1 MFVQWMLNWLVAPS
15 IQNLPGDPVWDP
27 VGFLKLTFRSF
38 QTRRKSSNYR
48 MIHMNHVALT
58 WAHQVPLL
66 SISLLSNLHWA
77 SCLLVC
83 PRNAMH
89 NDFLLHSALNSWPWG
104 LYSSSVLQRHLACQG
119 PQLAK
124 CGTTLPDID
133 IFLGPSYMC
142 LTHCCMLIMPC
153 RCSIICWMR
162 EIFGPK
168 FGVWCRCWYPWRR
181 WNQTLH
187 SSSSPSGP
195 IWFWRGKS
203 WEVRGT
209 STSKREVV
217 ALAVSGTKK
226 LWGQAEIKDCILIG
240 ELHEGKLVKGDAL
253 EENFIGNNKNFD
265 KHQISDLTIVK
276 YRKIYAYVLAHPV
289 RYEIPQPFNYKS
301 GCVIWCSLKDDKESS
316 KKSKCTRATRKRP
329 SCVKKWSGLL
339 DPCVLSRLVG
349 LERIGWEWAKNQH
362 KSDSKS

>member
-124 CGTTLPDID
+124 CGTTLPDVD

-195 IWFWRGKS
+195 IWFWRGKKVGKYVAQVPPSERWWPWRWVEQRSFGARRKSRIAS
-203 WEVRGT
+203 WLVNSMKG
-209 STSKREVV
+209 SWWREM
-217 ALAVSGTKK
+217 
-226 LWGQAEIKDCILIG
+226 LW
-240 ELHEGKLVKGDAL
+240 
-253 EENFIGNNKNFD
+253 
-265 KHQISDLTIVK
+265 
-276 YRKIYAYVLAHPV
+276 RKI
-289 RYEIPQPFNYKS
+289 
-301 GCVIWCSLKDDKESS
+301 SLVTTKTLTSIRS
-316 KKSKCTRATRKRP
+316 VT
-329 SCVKKWSGLL
+329 
-339 DPCVLSRLVG
+339 
-349 LERIGWEWAKNQH
+349 
-362 KSDSKS
+362 

>member
-1 MFVQWMLNWLVAPS
+1 MFAQWMLNWLVAPS

-124 CGTTLPDID
+124 CGTTLPDVD

-153 RCSIICWMR
+153 RCSMICWMR

-195 IWFWRGKS
+195 IWFWRGKKLGCT
-203 WEVRGT
+203 WHKYLQARGGGPGGEWNKEALGPGGNQGLHLDWWT
-209 STSKREVV
+209 PWREV
-217 ALAVSGTKK
+217 
-226 LWGQAEIKDCILIG
+226 G
-240 ELHEGKLVKGDAL
+240 EGRCFGGK
-253 EENFIGNNKNFD
+253 F
-265 KHQISDLTIVK
+265 H
-276 YRKIYAYVLAHPV
+276 
-289 RYEIPQPFNYKS
+289 
-301 GCVIWCSLKDDKESS
+301 W
-316 KKSKCTRATRKRP
+316 
-329 SCVKKWSGLL
+329 
-339 DPCVLSRLVG
+339 
-349 LERIGWEWAKNQH
+349 
-362 KSDSKS
+362 